1 MVGDV
6 MSERS
11 SEYQILM
18 LLSSEECGR
27 FLRCGENKEGK
38 GRGREGGR
46 ERGQSDDAPRLLQ
59 EVTQSALLAAGDSVF
74 TLTCNP
80 VCDKCVCM
88 CDCEWVSE

>member
-1 MVGDV
+1 

-74 TLTCNP
+74 TLPEGEGTDLPATLCVTS
-80 VCDKCVCM
+80 VCVY
-88 CDCEWVSE
+88 V